1 MQMEGK
7 GGIGE
12 GCVCA
17 CVLSRV
23 QLFATCSLLVFSI
36 LWNFPGND
44 TGTGCHF
51 LLQRIFPTQG
61 WNPRLLHLLHRQA
74 DCLPL
79 RHPESLSRG
88 RWLVNKRCVCETER
102 SASPSKGSNG
112 GTVGLTWAQVSPG
125 GATIEQ
131 RLGYCPGYG
140 EADGAGNIGE
150 RRRKRPAG
158 GAGAAGGNGWA
169 N

>member
-1 MQMEGK
+1 M
-7 GGIGE
+7 
-12 GCVCA
+12 
-17 CVLSRV
+17 
-23 QLFATCSLLVFSI
+23 I
-36 LWNFPGND
+36 LE
-44 TGTGCHF
+44 
-51 LLQRIFPTQG
+51 
-61 WNPRLLHLLHRQA
+61 QA
-74 DCLPL
+74 AI
-79 RHPESLSRG
+79 SYSRG
-88 RWLVNKRCVCETER
+88 SSRPRDGIRVFCTSCIGRQIVYHCATQKAYPGGDGSSINAVCETER

-150 RRRKRPAG
+150 RRRERPAG